1 MEAQLERERGGGGG
15 WWRGR
20 GERGMTMG
28 MLTDTTI
35 NNHPLNPANTNDN
48 CFTKI
53 FLNVHVAICVCLY
66 GLWLGRVPYLSLLS
80 VF

>member
-1 MEAQLERERGGGGG
+1 MEAQLERGGG

-35 NNHPLNPANTNDN
+35 DNHPLNPANTNDN
-48 CFTKI
+48 CFTKKI
-53 FLNVHVAICVCLY
+53 LNVLVAIMFVCMGY
-66 GLWLGRVPYLSLLS
+66 GWVEYLTFLFSQFS
-80 VF
+80 KS